1 MAGSPYRTLADILR
15 ADVTI
20 LDALLTV
27 HTVRHCGAG
36 DCPANGGCE
45 TQEELRQTFDS
56 VSRRLEREIAK
67 GEAG

>member
-1 MAGSPYRTLADILR
+1 MAGSPYRTPADVLR

-27 HTVRHCGAG
+27 HTVRHGGAG
-36 DCPANGGCE
+36 GCPANGGCE
-45 TQEELRQTFDS
+45 TREVLRQTLDS
-56 VSRRLEREIAK
+56 VSRMLEREIAK